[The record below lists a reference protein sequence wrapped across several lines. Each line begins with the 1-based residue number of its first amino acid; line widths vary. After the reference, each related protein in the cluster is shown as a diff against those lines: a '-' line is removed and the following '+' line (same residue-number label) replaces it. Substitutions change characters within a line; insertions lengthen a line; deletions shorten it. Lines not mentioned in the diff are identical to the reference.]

1 MAEQGEGNVKQEY
14 NNATTGLNLDQSLN
28 QIQKGKLTYA
38 LNAAVENFDSNSVNY
53 QNELGNELCIRF
65 PEGFVLLGEHFIVEK
80 NKHIF
85 FITNSTTGDSQIGYM
100 DNNDCVYRVLVNA
113 PCLNFNINY
122 PIHKVVHRISNCN
135 TEIYWTDGY
144 NPRRYLDIDDIPKI
158 LRSGSPLCSP
168 IYTDDL
174 DCNQLKLQPNFN
186 IPELTIVD
194 VVSGGNL
201 ISGVYQF
208 AIQYSDP
215 AGNPF
220 TSYYS
225 VTNPTPIADKFIIT
239 NVNRNQFRKDI
250 PTTIF
255 SFIEAKRKWK
265 EMDFSKEPFLYLH
278 MNAKDGKGWDLR
290 GLLLQTDL
298 VEGRDYQ
305 LLDDQLSIKGVETD
319 VLNNIYNASDV
330 YLTTTLGEGWGLT
343 LTEAMATKT
352 PIICPLN
359 TSFIEITKGGHLA
372 YVLENQI
379 PVSDMQDNLIR
390 FMCDYLE
397 VADNILYVAEGFFGK
412 LDDLNFKEN
421 YQNRLDKAYEYTQS
435 LDWSNVCK
443 SWIEYFKSTY

>member
-1 MAEQGEGNVKQEY
+1 MKKPCKVFCLMDYNVSTGFGTVSANIKKELKKHFKNDLQLDICAINYHGEPYTEEDGTYVISASKSATKKDDFGRYGFLKILKDSNDYDGIFIFQDLGVVIPLAKLLKFINEEKKREKKKQFKSIFYFPIDTKIFDKFVE
-14 NNATTGLNLDQSLN
+14 GLEIFDCIVCYTEFGRGEVLRLRPDL
-28 QIQKGKLTYA
+28 KGKVKVVPHG
-38 LNAAVENFDSNSVNY
+38 NNSK
-53 QNELGNELCIRF
+53 
-65 PEGFVLLGEHFIVEK
+65 HF
-80 NKHIF
+80 
-85 FITNSTTGDSQIGYM
+85 
-100 DNNDCVYRVLVNA
+100 
-113 PCLNFNINY
+113 Y
-122 PIHKVVHRISNCN
+122 PIEDKEQV
-135 TEIYWTDGY
+135 
-144 NPRRYLDIDDIPKI
+144 
-158 LRSGSPLCSP
+158 
-168 IYTDDL
+168 
-174 DCNQLKLQPNFN
+174 LKFRNEYFGKN
-186 IPELTIVD
+186 
-194 VVSGGNL
+194 
-201 ISGVYQF
+201 
-208 AIQYSDP
+208 
-215 AGNPF
+215 
-220 TSYYS
+220 
-225 VTNPTPIADKFIIT
+225 ADKFIIT

-265 EMDFSKEPFLYLH
+265 EMDLPKEPFLYLH

-298 VEGRDYQ
+298 IEGRDYQ

-359 TSFIEITKGGHLA
+359 TSFIEMTKNGHLA
-372 YVLENQI
+372 YVVENQI

-390 FMCDYLE
+390 NMCDYME
-397 VADNILYVAEGFFGK
+397 VAETILYVAEGMFGK

-435 LDWSNVCK
+435 LDWSNVSK